1 MYMTP
6 RQQVTLGKMKELA
19 HTSGQFAVELMCFS
33 GPIGDDE
40 KEKLSEVRRHLRDIS
55 YKLATL

>member
-1 MYMTP
+1 MTP
-6 RQQVTLGKMKELA
+6 RQQVTLGRMKELA
-19 HTSGQFAVELMCFS
+19 HTSDQLAEELICFS

-40 KEKLSEVRRHLRDIS
+40 KEKLSEVRRHLRDVS